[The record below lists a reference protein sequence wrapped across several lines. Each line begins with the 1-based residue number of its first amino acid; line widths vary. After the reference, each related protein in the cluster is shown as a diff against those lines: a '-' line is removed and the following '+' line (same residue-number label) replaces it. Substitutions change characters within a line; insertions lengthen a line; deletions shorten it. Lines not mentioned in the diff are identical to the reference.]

1 MINNNMRKDW
11 QDTAVKRLV
20 QLLALIPGSFY
31 GILARVSSRALERN
45 KGKVARAAIKLA
57 LPGTSSEE
65 VDRIAATS
73 ARQSLEYMLSL
84 PRLKHIRYV
93 LHDLDV
99 VREAMTEDRGAIIIS
114 LHMGPPDLGTLALAQ
129 NGIAARTLIGA
140 GKQKPWL
147 NSLGRH
153 ALSQAGIDFIQRGKP
168 TAVVESLKA
177 KNAVL
182 LYSDM
187 RSREVP
193 VTFFGQETSAPA
205 SGVYAAIVMKAPLIF
220 HYCTFEDGCWQLHFE
235 RFEPEQAGKPK
246 ERAVHSC
253 QQLIHRMEAVIRE
266 HPQLWIW
273 HYDRFKL
280 KKKIQ

>member
-1 MINNNMRKDW
+1 MRQDW
-11 QDTAVKRLV
+11 QDVAAKRLM
-20 QLLALIPGSFY
+20 QLLALVPESFFRF
-31 GILARVSSRALERN
+31 LSRTGGKILERD
-45 KGKVARAAIKLA
+45 KGRIARAAIEIA
-57 LPGTSSEE
+57 LPGTDPEE
-65 VDRIAATS
+65 SDRIAETA
-73 ARQSLEYMLSL
+73 AQHSLDYLLSL
-84 PRLKHIRYV
+84 PRLRQIRYQ

-99 VREAMTEDRGAIIIS
+99 VREAMAENRGAIIIS
-114 LHMGPPDLGTLALAQ
+114 LHMGPPDLGTLALTE

-147 NSLGRH
+147 NSLGRQ
-153 ALSQAGIDFIQRGKP
+153 ALTQAGIDFIQRGNP
-168 TAVVESLKA
+168 TAVIESLKS

-187 RSREVP
+187 RSKEVP

-205 SGVYAAIVMKAPLIF
+205 SGIYAAMVMKAPLIF
-220 HYCTFEDGCWQLHFE
+220 HYCTLEEGCWQLHFE
-235 RFEPEQAGKPK
+235 RYEPKQAGKHR
-246 ERAVHSC
+246 ERAVHSL

-280 KKKIQ
+280 KKRI